1 MAIRIEETQDWIEE
15 TQDWTEETQD
25 WTKEQTQREEV
36 EHWHAGLEAL
46 HARIAARFQR
56 SEVRQRVRR
65 YLAALLV
72 PLERKN
78 GWQMAEEVG
87 EGGPRGVQRL
97 LSGAHW
103 EADAVRDDLR
113 AYVVEH
119 LGAPDGVL
127 VIDETGF
134 LKKGTKSVGVAR
146 QYSGTA
152 GKIENCQVG
161 VFLAYASA
169 RGRAFL
175 DRSLYLPKEWA
186 TDGERRAE
194 AGVPPEVRFATKGQL
209 AKGMLARAF
218 AADIPAAW
226 VTGDE
231 VYGNDGRLRRWLE
244 EQQRPYVLAVS
255 CTHRVWQ
262 HGRQERI
269 DRLVVDL
276 PEEAWVTLSAGTGSQ
291 GPRRYDWA
299 CGRLPYVTAPG
310 MAQWVLVRRSL
321 SDPTE
326 LAYYRAYGPQDT
338 PLEDLVRVA
347 GTRWVIEESFE
358 RAKGEVGL
366 DQYEVR
372 RWEAWY
378 RHITLALLAHAY
390 LEVTRL
396 HATAEEAGKKGD
408 PPTSRTRI

>member
-1 MAIRIEETQDWIEE
+1 MGAVPFFVGGETGDMAGVGTIERADTQAR
-15 TQDWTEETQD
+15 
-25 WTKEQTQREEV
+25 REES
-36 EHWHAGLEAL
+36 EGWQAGLEAL
-46 HARIAARFQR
+46 HARIAARFGR
-56 SEVRQRVRR
+56 AEVRERVRR
-65 YLAALLV
+65 YLAALLA

-78 GWQMAEEVG
+78 GWQLAEELG
-87 EGGPRGVQRL
+87 EAGPRGVQRL

-103 EADAVRDDLR
+103 DAEAVRDDLR

-127 VIDETGF
+127 VVDETGF

-152 GKIENCQVG
+152 GKVENCQVG

-175 DRSLYLPKEWA
+175 DRALYLPKEWA
-186 TDGERRAE
+186 AAAERRAE
-194 AGVPPEVRFATKGQL
+194 AGVPTGVRFATKGQL
-209 AKGMLARAF
+209 AKALLARAF
-218 AADIPAAW
+218 AAEVPAAW

-231 VYGNDGRLRRWLE
+231 VYGDDGRLRRWLE

-255 CTHRVWQ
+255 CAHRLWQ

-269 DRLVVDL
+269 DRLVADL
-276 PEEAWVTLSAGTGSQ
+276 PAQAWVRLSAGEGSQ
-291 GPRRYDWA
+291 GPRLYDWA
-299 CGRLPYVTAPG
+299 CGRLPYATTPG

-321 SDPTE
+321 SDPTD

-338 PLEDLVRVA
+338 PLEELVRVA
-347 GTRWVIEESFE
+347 GTRWIVEESFE
-358 RAKGEVGL
+358 RAKGAVGL
-366 DQYEVR
+366 DDYEVR

-378 RHITLALLAHAY
+378 RHITLALLVHAY

-396 HATAEEAGKKGD
+396 HAAAEETGKKGE
-408 PPTSRTRI
+408 PQTPRI

>member
-1 MAIRIEETQDWIEE
+1 MAGIAPIEDTETQAEQE
-15 TQDWTEETQD
+15 R
-25 WTKEQTQREEV
+25 KEVAGWQ
-36 EHWHAGLEAL
+36 AGLTAL
-46 HARIAARFQR
+46 HARIAARFGR
-56 SEVRQRVRR
+56 AEVRERVGH
-65 YLAALLV
+65 YLAALLA

-78 GWQMAEEVG
+78 GWQMAEELG
-87 EGGPRGVQRL
+87 EAGPRGVQRL

-103 EADAVRDDLR
+103 DAEGVRDDLR

-152 GKIENCQVG
+152 GKVENSQVG

-175 DRSLYLPKEWA
+175 DRALYLPKEWA
-186 TDGERRAE
+186 TDAARRAE
-194 AGVPPEVRFATKGQL
+194 AGVPPGVRFATKGQL
-209 AKGMLARAF
+209 AKAMLARAF
-218 AADIPAAW
+218 AAEVPVAW

-244 EQQRPYVLAVS
+244 EQRRPYVLAVS
-255 CTHRVWQ
+255 RDHRVWQ

-269 DRLVVDL
+269 DRLVADL
-276 PEEAWVTLSAGTGSQ
+276 PTAAWVTLPAGDGSQ
-291 GPRRYDWA
+291 GPRLYDWVW
-299 CGRLPYVTAPG
+299 GRLPYVTAPG
-310 MAQWVLVRRSL
+310 MAQWVVVRRSL
-321 SDPTE
+321 SDPAE
-326 LAYYRAYGPQDT
+326 LAYYRAYGPEDT
-338 PLEDLVRVA
+338 PLEAVVRVA
-347 GTRWVIEESFE
+347 GTRWIVEESFE

-366 DQYEVR
+366 DEYEVR

-396 HATAEEAGKKGD
+396 HAATAEEAGKKG
-408 PPTSRTRI
+408 TLERT

>member
-1 MAIRIEETQDWIEE
+1 MAIRTEATR
-15 TQDWTEETQD
+15 DWTG
-25 WTKEQTQREEV
+25 EQTQREEV

-46 HARIAARFQR
+46 HARIAARFER

-65 YLAALLV
+65 YLAALLM

-175 DRSLYLPKEWA
+175 DRALYLPKGWA

-194 AGVPPEVRFATKGQL
+194 AGVPPAVRFATKGQL
-209 AKGMLARAF
+209 VKGMLARAF
-218 AADIPAAW
+218 ASDIPAAW

-244 EQQRPYVLAVS
+244 EQPQPYVLAVS

-291 GPRRYDWA
+291 GPRLYDWA
-299 CGRLPYVTAPG
+299 RGRLPYVTAPG

-338 PLEDLVRVA
+338 PLEELVRVA

-396 HATAEEAGKKGD
+396 HATAVEAGKKGD
-408 PPTSRTRI
+408 LPMARTRI